1 MDVVAGVTAVFTN
14 RTLWSEL
21 RNKAPLGQGIIQHT
35 PLLLA
40 AEEALAMNTTTW
52 YTIPDEAVTK

>member
-1 MDVVAGVTAVFTN
+1 MADVATIFTD
-14 RTLWSEL
+14 RTLWPDL
-21 RNKAPLGQGIIQHT
+21 CDKPPLGQGIIQHT